1 MNRKSDSIGGKE
13 QILAAVVEESNSRL
27 ESLPVG
33 IAFVQ

>member
-13 QILAAVVEESNSRL
+13 EILAAVVEESYSRL
-27 ESLPVG
+27 GSWPDG